1 MLDQRDD
8 TDINIKNINK
18 IVFFPKFK
26 DRKIRMFQ
34 LPRDYRERIASYELT
49 RAFPL
54 ENAVNLTSLNQ
65 AMRPKEKEASSLSLI
80 GVEGARS
87 NNRLKIAI
95 CKSLNAFARNKK
107 LVG

>member
-18 IVFFPKFK
+18 IVLKFK

-49 RAFPL
+49 RVFPL

-65 AMRPKEKEASSLSLI
+65 AMRPKEKEASSLSL
-80 GVEGARS
+80 
-87 NNRLKIAI
+87 
-95 CKSLNAFARNKK
+95 
-107 LVG
+107 